1 MIDVSSCAET
11 TIIGNDG
18 YWARTCTNAE
28 KPEAPVFKSNSTKSG
43 SGPFQGVH
51 KTRLLRL
58 FHEFELAVSY
68 NEQLGLTHGE
78 TADGHQRLI
87 YS

>member
-1 MIDVSSCAET
+1 MMDTGHERVPMQKNLKHLVSLSP
-11 TIIGNDG
+11 I
-18 YWARTCTNAE
+18 
-28 KPEAPVFKSNSTKSG
+28 APNQVQDL
-43 SGPFQGVH
+43 FQGVH

>member
-1 MIDVSSCAET
+1 MRDT
-11 TIIGNDG
+11 GNG
-18 YWARTCTNAE
+18 HVPMQKNPKNLVNLR
-28 KPEAPVFKSNSTKSG
+28 PIAPNQVQDLFK
-43 SGPFQGVH
+43 GVH
-51 KTRLLRL
+51 KTRLLQL
-58 FHEFELAVSY
+58 FHEFELAVIY